1 MTDHRSACETDAGG
15 RRFQRGTERI
25 FPKDYNAP
33 RILARFP
40 AVARHDMESR
50 STSDGANALLRAGVE
65 AWPDAVLVF
74 GRHRTVTYANA
85 AARRLFAE
93 DIEGLS
99 PGRRAE
105 RWTFRDTAGRL
116 MPAEA
121 SPSARGLR
129 GETVRD
135 MRCELVA
142 SDGTRHP
149 LTVDAYPLRGDS
161 SAVDGVMCVLR
172 EAREPGDHPRA
183 RLFQGQAS
191 WLRPAAHQEGPDRR
205 LTLLADAGRALGA
218 TLDLT
223 ATLESLAGAVVP
235 ALADWCVIRVI
246 ESDGRV
252 RRLRTVYADKRLEAA
267 ARVMDDYY
275 GAHTGAETYAS
286 QAGIGRVLRTGEP
299 VLVPEVSPAWLRNV
313 AQDEVQLTALTEI
326 GIASLMHA
334 PLVLRGR
341 TLGVLTFVRTA
352 SGPRYGAAD
361 LALAEELC
369 DRAAVA
375 VENARL
381 FEASERRASEAH
393 ALSAIARVLAETLD
407 LAQVWR
413 RIAEGVRTLLYD
425 APAAA
430 LYALEETGRE
440 IHAVAVSTEPGVHFD
455 WTVRLPADAGVVGL
469 AIRERAVVTTEDALA
484 DARLTY
490 PAEAR
495 ARLEHSA
502 YRALLAVPL
511 VVQEQVFG
519 ALAVGAHR
527 ERRFTEREIELV
539 SAFADHAAV
548 ALHNARLFDEAQR
561 RRAEAE
567 RAQAGAEAANRAK
580 DDFLAVLS
588 HELRT
593 PLTAILGWVRMLRS
607 GRLAAERVIEALEAI
622 DRNTHVQT
630 RLIDELLDISRIVAG
645 KVELESEP
653 VDLAAVVSD
662 VVNSARQDPR
672 AMAMVSEPVIQDDV
686 VTVLGDP
693 VRLHQ
698 VVMNL
703 VSNAVKFTPPHGRVD
718 VLLRRVDEEAELVIR
733 DTGIGMSADELPQIF
748 DRFHQVDRSNT
759 RRHGGLGLGL
769 AIVHHL
775 VQLHGGSVSAE
786 SAGRDRGACFTV
798 RLPCAIDLSRVR
810 AFDHA
815 TAGIGLERPL
825 AGIRVLFVDDN
836 AEARSLIGAV
846 LEAAGASV
854 SIAASAAEAL
864 SALAVKPVDV
874 ILSDIGMPDVDGYD
888 FMTQVRSR
896 EREAQ
901 RPAVPAIAM
910 TAYASAED
918 RRRALACGFH
928 DHVAKPIDPAD
939 LINLVCAATTDA
951 RTGAAQHPRARAG
964 ARMRNTNRAPR

>member
-1 MTDHRSACETDAGG
+1 MG
-15 RRFQRGTERI
+15 
-25 FPKDYNAP
+25 
-33 RILARFP
+33 
-40 AVARHDMESR
+40 SR

-74 GRHRTVTYANA
+74 GQQRTVIYANA

-116 MPAEA
+116 MPAED

-129 GETVRD
+129 GETVHD

-142 SDGTRHP
+142 SDGTHHQ
-149 LTVDAYPLRGDS
+149 LAVSAYPLRSES
-161 SAVDGVMCVLR
+161 SAIDGVMCVLR
-172 EAREPGDHPRA
+172 GAPEPGDQPRA
-183 RLFQGQAS
+183 RLFTGQAL
-191 WLRPAAHQEGPDRR
+191 WLRPDPEREGSGQR
-205 LTLLADAGRALGA
+205 LTLLTHAGRALGA
-218 TLDLT
+218 PLDLT

-246 ESDGRV
+246 ESDGGV

-267 ARVMDDYY
+267 ARAMDDYY
-275 GAHTGAETYAS
+275 ATRTGVETYAP

-299 VLVPEVSPAWLRNV
+299 LLVPEVSAAWLRTV
-313 AQDEVQLTALTEI
+313 AHDEVQLAALTRI

-334 PLVLRGR
+334 PLILRGR
-341 TLGVLTFVRTA
+341 TLGVLTLVRTA

-369 DRAAVA
+369 DRAAIA

-381 FEASERRASEAH
+381 LEASERRASEAH

-407 LAQVWR
+407 LTQVWHR
-413 RIAEGVRTLLYD
+413 LADGVRTLLDD

-430 LYALEETGRE
+430 LYAFEGPDRDTR
-440 IHAVAVSTEPGVHFD
+440 AVAVSTEPGVHFD
-455 WTVRLPADAGVVGL
+455 WTVRLPAGTGMVGL
-469 AIRERAVVTTEDALA
+469 AIRERAIVTTEDALA
-484 DARLTY
+484 DPRVTY
-490 PAEAR
+490 SDEAR
-495 ARLEHSA
+495 ARLEQSA

-511 VVQEQVFG
+511 VVQEKVFG
-519 ALAVGAHR
+519 ALAVGAQR
-527 ERRFTEREIELV
+527 GRRFTEREIELV

-548 ALHNARLFDEAQR
+548 ALHNARLFDEAQQ

-567 RAQAGAEAANRAK
+567 QAQAGAEAANRAK
-580 DDFLAVLS
+580 DEFLAVLS

-593 PLTAILGWVRMLRS
+593 PLTAILGWARMLRS
-607 GRLAAERVIEALEAI
+607 GRLPAERVIEALEAI

-630 RLIDELLDISRIVAG
+630 RLIDELLDVSRIVAG
-645 KVELESEP
+645 KVELELKP
-653 VDLAAVVSD
+653 VDLTAVVAE
-662 VVNSARQDPR
+662 VVESARQDPR
-672 AMAMVSEPVIQDDV
+672 AAAVVREPVIEDDIF
-686 VTVLGDP
+686 TVIGDP

-703 VSNAVKFTPPHGRVD
+703 VSNAVKFTPAQGRVD
-718 VLLRRVDEEAELVIR
+718 VLLRRVDNEAELVVR
-733 DTGIGMSADELPQIF
+733 DTGIGIIADELPRIF

-769 AIVHHL
+769 AIVRHL
-775 VQLHGGSVSAE
+775 VQLHGGSVRAE
-786 SAGRDRGACFTV
+786 SAGRDLGACFTV
-798 RLPCAIDLSRVR
+798 RLPSAIDAGGVR
-810 AFDHA
+810 AVDSA
-815 TAGIGLERPL
+815 AADIAGDRPL
-825 AGIRVLFVDDN
+825 TGIRVLFVDDN
-836 AEARSLIGAV
+836 VEARSLISAV
-846 LEAAGASV
+846 LEGAGASV
-854 SIAASAAEAL
+854 TIAASAAEAL
-864 SALAVKPVDV
+864 SALAVNPVDL

-888 FMTQVRSR
+888 LLEQVRAR
-896 EREAQ
+896 EVAAE

-918 RRRALACGFH
+918 RRRVLARGFQGH
-928 DHVAKPIDPAD
+928 IPKPIDPGE
-939 LINLVCAATTDA
+939 LIALVRAATAKA
-951 RTGAAQHPRARAG
+951 RDQRRSPRGQR
-964 ARMRNTNRAPR
+964 

>member
-1 MTDHRSACETDAGG
+1 MRVEYN
-15 RRFQRGTERI
+15 QRGSW
-25 FPKDYNAP
+25 FAP
-33 RILARFP
+33 GAI
-40 AVARHDMESR
+40 MKS
-50 STSDGANALLRAGVE
+50 SSMSDGANALLRAGVG

-74 GRHRTVTYANA
+74 DQQRTVVYANV

-105 RWTFRDTAGRL
+105 RWTFRDTSGRL

-121 SPSARGLR
+121 SPSACGLR
-129 GETVRD
+129 GETVHD

-142 SDGTRHP
+142 ANGTRHT
-149 LTVDAYPLRGDS
+149 LTVCAYPLRGES
-161 SAVDGVMCVLR
+161 NRIDGVMCVLR
-172 EAREPGDHPRA
+172 DARDPEDRPRA
-183 RLFQGQAS
+183 RLFEGQAS
-191 WLRPAAHQEGPDRR
+191 WLRPVSRPEGPDRR

-218 TLDLT
+218 MLDLT

-252 RRLRTVYADKRLEAA
+252 RRLPTVYADKRLEAV
-267 ARVMDDYY
+267 ARAMDDYY
-275 GAHTGAETYAS
+275 ATPTGVEAYTSE
-286 QAGIGRVLRTGEP
+286 AGIGRVVRTGEP
-299 VLVPEVSPAWLRNV
+299 VLVPTVSPAWLSNV
-313 AQDEVQLTALTEI
+313 AHDQVQLTLLTQI

-341 TLGVLTFVRTA
+341 ILGVLTFVRTA

-381 FEASERRASEAH
+381 FEASERRAREAH

-413 RIAEGVRTLLYD
+413 RIADGVRTLLDD

-430 LYALEETGRE
+430 LYAFEETGRDVR
-440 IHAVAVSTEPGVHFD
+440 AVAVSTEPGVHFD
-455 WTVRLPADAGVVGL
+455 WTVRLPAGAGMVGL
-469 AIRERAVVTTEDALA
+469 AIRERAIVTTEDALA
-484 DARLTY
+484 DPRVTY

-495 ARLEHSA
+495 MRLEHSA

-511 VVQEQVFG
+511 VVQEHVFG
-519 ALAVGAHR
+519 ALAVGAQHG
-527 ERRFTEREIELV
+527 RRFTDREIELV

-561 RRAEAE
+561 RQTEAE
-567 RAQAGAEAANRAK
+567 HAQASAEGANRAK
-580 DDFLAVLS
+580 DEFLAVLS

-607 GRLAAERVIEALEAI
+607 GRLPAERVIEALEAI

-630 RLIDELLDISRIVAG
+630 RLIDELLDVSRIVAG
-645 KVELESEP
+645 KVELDTEP
-653 VDLAAVVSD
+653 VDLAAIVAD
-662 VVNSARQDPR
+662 VVNSARQGPG
-672 AMAMVSEPVIQDDV
+672 ASAVVSEPVIEDDDV
-686 VTVLGDP
+686 FTVLGDP

-703 VSNAVKFTPPHGRVD
+703 VSNAVKFTSPHGRVD
-718 VLLRRVDEEAELVIR
+718 VVLRRLGNEAELVVR
-733 DTGIGMSADELPQIF
+733 DTGIGLSADELPQIF
-748 DRFHQVDRSNT
+748 DRFHQVDRSST

-769 AIVHHL
+769 AIVRHL
-775 VQLHGGSVSAE
+775 VQLHGGGVRAE
-786 SAGRDRGACFTV
+786 SAGRGRGACFIV
-798 RLPCAIDLSRVR
+798 RLPCAIGAGAGRVR
-810 AFDHA
+810 AVDR
-815 TAGIGLERPL
+815 AGTNIGGERPL
-825 AGIRVLFVDDN
+825 IGVRVLFVDDN
-836 AEARSLIGAV
+836 VEARSLISAV
-846 LEAAGASV
+846 LEEAGATV
-854 SIAASAAEAL
+854 TIAASAAEAL
-864 SALAVKPVDV
+864 SALAVKPVDL

-888 FMTQVRSR
+888 FIAQVRAL

-901 RPAVPAIAM
+901 RSVVPAIAM

-918 RRRALACGFH
+918 RRRALACGFQG
-928 DHVAKPIDPAD
+928 HVRKPIDPGD
-939 LINLVCAATTDA
+939 LIRVVCATTATA
-951 RTGAAQHPRARAG
+951 RTERTMPRGKR
-964 ARMRNTNRAPR
+964 

>member
-1 MTDHRSACETDAGG
+1 
-15 RRFQRGTERI
+15 
-25 FPKDYNAP
+25 
-33 RILARFP
+33 
-40 AVARHDMESR
+40 MESR
-50 STSDGANALLRAGVE
+50 STSDSANALLRAGVE

-74 GRHRTVTYANA
+74 GQQRTVIYANA
-85 AARRLFAE
+85 AARLLFAE

-116 MPAEA
+116 MPAES

-129 GETVRD
+129 GETVHD

-149 LTVDAYPLRGDS
+149 LTVSAYPLRGEP
-161 SAVDGVMCVLR
+161 SAIDGVMCVLR
-172 EAREPGDHPRA
+172 EAPEPGDEPRA
-183 RLFQGQAS
+183 RLFKGQAL
-191 WLRPAAHQEGPDRR
+191 WLRPAPDREDPGQR

-267 ARVMDDYY
+267 ARAMDDYY
-275 GAHTGAETYAS
+275 ATRTGFETYAP

-313 AQDEVQLTALTEI
+313 AHDDVQLTSLTQI

-334 PLVLRGR
+334 PLILRGR
-341 TLGVLTFVRTA
+341 TLGVLTLVRTA
-352 SGPRYGAAD
+352 SAPRYGAAD
-361 LALAEELC
+361 LAFAEELC

-381 FEASERRASEAH
+381 FEASERRASEAR

-413 RIAEGVRTLLYD
+413 RIADGVRTLLDD

-430 LYALEETGRE
+430 LYAFEGPDRDTR
-440 IHAVAVSTEPGVHFD
+440 AVAVSTEPGVHFD
-455 WTVRLPADAGVVGL
+455 WTLRLPAGTGMVGL
-469 AIRERAVVTTEDALA
+469 AIRERAIVATEDALA
-484 DARLTY
+484 DPRVTY
-490 PAEAR
+490 PAEAQ

-502 YRALLAVPL
+502 YRALLAIPL
-511 VVQEQVFG
+511 VVQETVFG

-527 ERRFTEREIELV
+527 GRRFTEREIELV

-548 ALHNARLFDEAQR
+548 ALHNARLFDEAQQR
-561 RRAEAE
+561 RTEAE
-567 RAQAGAEAANRAK
+567 HAQAGAEAANRAK
-580 DDFLAVLS
+580 DEFLAVLS

-607 GRLAAERVIEALEAI
+607 GRLPAERVIEALEAI

-630 RLIDELLDISRIVAG
+630 RLIDELLDVSRIVAG
-645 KVELESEP
+645 KVELESQP
-653 VDLAAVVSD
+653 VDLAAVVAE
-662 VVNSARQDPR
+662 VVDSARQDPR
-672 AMAMVSEPVIQDDV
+672 AAAVVREPIIQDDIF
-686 VTVLGDP
+686 TVIGDP

-698 VVMNL
+698 VLMNL
-703 VSNAVKFTPPHGRVD
+703 VSNAAKFTPAQGRVD
-718 VLLRRVDEEAELVIR
+718 IFLRRVDKEAELVVR
-733 DTGIGMSADELPQIF
+733 DTGIGISADELPQIF

-769 AIVHHL
+769 AIVRHL
-775 VQLHGGSVSAE
+775 VQLHGGSVRAE

-798 RLPCAIDLSRVR
+798 RLPCAIDAGRVR
-810 AFDHA
+810 AVDSAA
-815 TAGIGLERPL
+815 THITGDRPL
-825 AGIRVLFVDDN
+825 IGIRVLFVDDN
-836 AEARSLIGAV
+836 VEARSLISTV
-846 LEAAGASV
+846 LRQDPP
-854 SIAASAAEAL
+854 L
-864 SALAVKPVDV
+864 LARDR
-874 ILSDIGMPDVDGYD
+874 
-888 FMTQVRSR
+888 RSR
-896 EREAQ
+896 QQLQEQ
-901 RPAVPAIAM
+901 LDKLPTSTPA
-910 TAYASAED
+910 
-918 RRRALACGFH
+918 G
-928 DHVAKPIDPAD
+928 
-939 LINLVCAATTDA
+939 
-951 RTGAAQHPRARAG
+951 G
-964 ARMRNTNRAPR
+964 